1 MSIKLNAQSGGSVA
15 LDAPTQTTSS
25 ADNVYK
31 LPVADGSAGQVLK
44 TDGSGNLSWVD
55 QPTVPPATDPGLPMA
70 DQWKLNATQNIGF
83 NSYYTVG
90 DGDWERC
97 DHNGFGQLGTG
108 MTESSNVFSF
118 PSTGIYLVQFTPD
131 FDAQSDSPS
140 KTTSAIMT
148 DTGSGFGSV
157 SESNFDSWMRGGLT
171 NSMIF
176 DVTDT
181 STHKVKFIFY
191 SAINA
196 TRSLFGHSSIT
207 KTNAVFLK
215 LGPT

>member
-1 MSIKLNAQSGGSVA
+1 MSTIKTNQLAHTANGASVYT
-15 LDAPTQTTSS
+15 LPTT
-25 ADNVYK
+25 
-31 LPVADGSAGQVLK
+31 DGSAGQVLK
-44 TDGSGNLSWVD
+44 TDGSGNLSWVSL
-55 QPTVPPATDPGLPMA
+55 PAATDPGLPMA
-70 DQWKLNATQNIGF
+70 DQWKLNANQSIGF

-90 DGDWERC
+90 DNNWERC

-118 PSTGIYLVQFTPD
+118 PSTGIYLIQFTPD
-131 FDAQSDSPS
+131 FDAQSSS
-140 KTTSAIMT
+140 FGMTSSAIMT
-148 DTGSGFGSV
+148 NTGSGFGSV
-157 SESNFDSWMRGGLT
+157 SESNFDSHTRRGI
-171 NSMIF
+171 NQMIF

-191 SAINA
+191 SAVNA